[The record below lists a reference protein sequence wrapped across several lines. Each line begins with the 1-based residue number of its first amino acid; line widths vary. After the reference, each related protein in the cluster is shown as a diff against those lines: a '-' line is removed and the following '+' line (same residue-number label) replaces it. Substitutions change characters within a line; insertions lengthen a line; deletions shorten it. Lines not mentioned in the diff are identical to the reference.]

1 MTLESSRET
10 TFGERGEGHWK
21 EEGMFFM
28 GLIGVGSFWGVLPP
42 KLVGVSHKITSGM
55 NERSRENRD
64 EDGRDFG
71 RGG

>member
-1 MTLESSRET
+1 
-10 TFGERGEGHWK
+10 
-21 EEGMFFM
+21 M
-28 GLIGVGSFWGVLPP
+28 GLIGVGSLWGVLPP
-42 KLVGVSHKITSGM
+42 KLVGVSQKITSGM